1 VVISALIRELLFS
14 HDCVIVPGFGGFIGN
29 YSPASVDRSSGTF
42 FPPLKKITFN
52 RNLNHNDGLLVGRIS
67 EAAGINYGDARSL
80 VDEYAAG
87 LLKKLNKG
95 EKVMI
100 DHIGIFSRNYEGSIQ
115 FEPDQSAN
123 YFLDS
128 FGLESFRMDTLEGY
142 DVKKRI
148 SGEMMRDPLK
158 RATLRRNLW
167 RAAVIVPLLS
177 IVVAVSLKNDIFRS
191 KAEISSMNP
200 LLTEEFEHNKKA
212 LEGNPVIVPPSSENS
227 TPVKEE
233 SPAVAKEAPAPAE
246 TASYSVI
253 TGSFRSEENAGT
265 QAALL
270 RNEGFSPEV
279 TLAPNGFYRVSA
291 IKCSDIN
298 TARIKKDSIRSKFP
312 QSWVTKN

>member
-1 VVISALIRELLFS
+1 
-14 HDCVIVPGFGGFIGN
+14 VIVPGFGGFIGN

-42 FPPLKKITFN
+42 FPPVKKISFN
-52 RNLNHNDGLLVGRIS
+52 RNLNHNDGLLVGRLS

-80 VDEYAAG
+80 VEEYAAG
-87 LLKKLNKG
+87 LLKKLNRG
-95 EKVMI
+95 EKVTI
-100 DHIGIFSRNYEGSIQ
+100 DHIGVFSRNYEGSIQ
-115 FEPDQSAN
+115 FEPDQGAN

-148 SGEMMRDPLK
+148 AGEGMRDPVK
-158 RATLRRNLW
+158 RASLRRNLW

-177 IVVAVSLKNDIFRS
+177 IVVAVSLRNDLFRS
-191 KAEISSMNP
+191 KPEVSSMNP
-200 LLTEEFEHNKKA
+200 LLTEEFESNKKA
-212 LEGNPVIVPPSSENS
+212 LEENTITVPSATETITQAPEEKAD
-227 TPVKEE
+227 VKPE
-233 SPAVAKEAPAPAE
+233 AAPAEE

-253 TGSFRSEENAGT
+253 AGSFRSEQNAES

-298 TARIKKDSIRSKFP
+298 TARIKKDSIRAKFP
-312 QSWVTKN
+312 ESWVTKN